1 MSVAQHDAGALM
13 PRALVLPN
21 KNYNLAVKVL
31 TKSKRLW
38 RNNGNKLAKH
48 QLENGELVDV
58 KRIYFVCCDKSCP
71 AKLIVKRT
79 LETNEIVHNERRDS
93 HTCAFVETAE
103 ANGDSQQL
111 VPGSTT

>member
-1 MSVAQHDAGALM
+1 M

-71 AKLIVKRT
+71 AKLIIKRT
-79 LETNEIVHNERRDS
+79 LETNEIVHNERKNN
-93 HTCAFVETAE
+93 HTCSFVENAE
-103 ANGDSQQL
+103 ENCDFQQL
-111 VPGSTT
+111 VIESTT